1 MKSHL
6 QSYPCPLIINYFW
19 NLGFL
24 LVSYNIFLLPVLE
37 SKFILYRDYL
47 HYEPVYVEWE

>member
-1 MKSHL
+1 MV
-6 QSYPCPLIINYFW
+6 
-19 NLGFL
+19 FL